1 MILVAYMVC
10 SVIIVASSLH
20 GEHIN
25 TYYIMRSLWR
35 SLYICYVL
43 FAGDAH
49 HQHHNHNHTSYTKY
63 MCARQYLTSVCV
75 CVCVCVQLA
84 QSKDFPCVYSVY
96 TPHKGDDIILSLV
109 KTYIKTS
116 QWEIIHQWA
125 SFQVSRRGRSAH
137 RAPYWN

>member
-1 MILVAYMVC
+1 MVC

-49 HQHHNHNHTSYTKY
+49 HQHHNHNHNHTSYTKY

-75 CVCVCVQLA
+75 CVCDVCVYVWLSPSWPNQRIFHVCTHHTKVTISSDHQLKRI
-84 QSKDFPCVYSVY
+84 SKLPNGKYFTIGLAYKLTEGVEV
-96 TPHKGDDIILSLV
+96 H
-109 KTYIKTS
+109 
-116 QWEIIHQWA
+116 
-125 SFQVSRRGRSAH
+125 
-137 RAPYWN
+137 